1 MLAPSGEL
9 LRAGMALKLN
19 HVKRAAQSYLRDQ
32 TSHATGRMTSYAVAG
47 GLFAVAGL
55 FVVAALFV
63 GLIALYRWI
72 AITYGQF
79 WGFGA
84 VGALLLVLAAV
95 CAGVAMAQ
103 MKRKAKPIVPL
114 ASRLR
119 VAVATPRIPRGT
131 VKQAV
136 KEVATAIPLVPLAP
150 GERGHDSKAGD
161 GKAYHGKAWPVR
173 ANRPVQ
179 LGLMLAAVGLVG
191 LTAARRRRHR
201 HSLDA

>member
-32 TSHATGRMTSYAVAG
+32 TSQATGKVTSYAVAG

-55 FVVAALFV
+55 FVIAAFFV
-63 GLIALYRWI
+63 GLIALYRWV
-72 AITYGQF
+72 AISYGQF

-84 VGALLLVLAAV
+84 AGGVLLVLAAV

-103 MKRKAKPIVPL
+103 MKRKAKPVVPL

-119 VAVATPRIPRGT
+119 VAIAPPRIPRGT
-131 VKQAV
+131 VKEAV
-136 KEVATAIPLVPLAP
+136 KEVATTIPLAPLAP
-150 GERGHDSKAGD
+150 GERRHGARAGL
-161 GKAYHGKAWPVR
+161 VR
-173 ANRPVQ
+173 TNRPVQ
-179 LGLMLAAVGLVG
+179 LGLMLAAIGLAG
-191 LTAARRRRHR
+191 FTAARRRRHGHR
-201 HSLDA
+201 LDA

>member
-32 TSHATGRMTSYAVAG
+32 TSQATGKVTSYAVAG
-47 GLFAVAGL
+47 GLFAAAGL
-55 FVVAALFV
+55 FVMATFFV
-63 GLIALYRWI
+63 GLIALYRWV
-72 AITYGQF
+72 AISYGQF

-84 VGALLLVLAAV
+84 VAGVLLVLAAV

-119 VAVATPRIPRGT
+119 VAIATPRIPRGT
-131 VKQAV
+131 VKEAV
-136 KEVATAIPLVPLAP
+136 KEVATTIPLAP
-150 GERGHDSKAGD
+150 LGPGERR
-161 GKAYHGKAWPVR
+161 HGARTWPVR
-173 ANRPVQ
+173 TNRPVQ
-179 LGLMLAAVGLVG
+179 LGLMLAAIGLAG
-191 LTAARRRRHR
+191 YTAVRRRRHGHR
-201 HSLDA
+201 LDA

>member
-9 LRAGMALKLN
+9 LRAGVALKLN

-32 TSHATGRMTSYAVAG
+32 TSQATGKVTSYAVAA

-55 FVVAALFV
+55 FAIAAFFV
-63 GLIALYRWI
+63 GLIALYRWV

-84 VGALLLVLAAV
+84 VGGVLLVLAAV

-103 MKRKAKPIVPL
+103 MKRKAKPVVPL

-119 VAVATPRIPRGT
+119 VAIATPRIPRGT
-131 VKQAV
+131 VKEAV
-136 KEVATAIPLVPLAP
+136 KEVATTIPLAPLAP
-150 GERGHDSKAGD
+150 GERRYGPRARS
-161 GKAYHGKAWPVR
+161 VR
-173 ANRPVQ
+173 TNRPVQ
-179 LGLMLAAVGLVG
+179 LGLMLAAIGLAG
-191 LTAARRRRHR
+191 FTAARRRRHGQR
-201 HSLDA
+201 LDA

>member
-9 LRAGMALKLN
+9 LRAGVALKLN

-32 TSHATGRMTSYAVAG
+32 TSQATGKVTSYAVAG

-55 FVVAALFV
+55 FVVAAFFV

-72 AITYGQF
+72 AITSGQF

-84 VGALLLVLAAV
+84 VGAVLLMLAAV

-103 MKRKAKPIVPL
+103 MRRKPKPIVPL

-131 VKQAV
+131 VKEAV
-136 KEVATAIPLVPLAP
+136 KEVATTIPLAPLAP
-150 GERGHDSKAGD
+150 GERGHGNRSRPA
-161 GKAYHGKAWPVR
+161 R
-173 ANRPVQ
+173 TNRPVQ
-179 LGLMLAAVGLVG
+179 LGLMLAAVGLLGV
-191 LTAARRRRHR
+191 TAARRRRHGQR
-201 HSLDA
+201 LET

>member
-19 HVKRAAQSYLRDQ
+19 HLKRAAQSYLRDRTSQ
-32 TSHATGRMTSYAVAG
+32 TTGRVTSYAVAA

-55 FVVAALFV
+55 FLVAAFFV

-84 VGALLLVLAAV
+84 VAAVLLVLAAA

-103 MKRKAKPIVPL
+103 MNRRTRSIVPL

-119 VAVATPRIPRGT
+119 VAIVTPRILRVT

-136 KEVATAIPLVPLAP
+136 KEVATAIPLVPLGPDEKP
-150 GERGHDSKAGD
+150 GARGRGGMAKPLRS
-161 GKAYHGKAWPVR
+161 
-173 ANRPVQ
+173 NRSLQ
-179 LGLMLAAVGLVG
+179 LGLMVAAAGLLGV
-191 LTAARRRRHR
+191 TVARRKHPIHR
-201 HSLDA
+201 LDT

>member
-32 TSHATGRMTSYAVAG
+32 TSHATGKVTSYAVAA

-55 FVVAALFV
+55 FVVAAFFV
-63 GLIALYRWI
+63 GLIALYRWV

-79 WGFGA
+79 WGLGA
-84 VGALLLVLAAV
+84 VGAVLLVLAAV
-95 CAGVAMAQ
+95 FAGVAMAQ
-103 MKRKAKPIVPL
+103 MRRKPKPIVPL

-119 VAVATPRIPRGT
+119 VAIATPRIPRGT

-136 KEVATAIPLVPLAP
+136 KEVATTIPLAPLAP
-150 GERGHDSKAGD
+150 GERGHDNRS
-161 GKAYHGKAWPVR
+161 WPVR
-173 ANRPVQ
+173 TNRPVQ
-179 LGLMLAAVGLVG
+179 LGLMLAAVGLLGV
-191 LTAARRRRHR
+191 TAARRRRHGQR
-201 HSLDA
+201 LET

>member
-32 TSHATGRMTSYAVAG
+32 TSQATGKVTSYAVAG

-55 FVVAALFV
+55 FVVATFFV
-63 GLIALYRWI
+63 GLIALYRWVG
-72 AITYGQF
+72 ITYGQF

-84 VGALLLVLAAV
+84 VAAVLLVLAAV

-103 MKRKAKPIVPL
+103 MKRKAKPVVPL

-119 VAVATPRIPRGT
+119 VAIATPRIPRGT
-131 VKQAV
+131 VKEAV
-136 KEVATAIPLVPLAP
+136 KEVATTIPLAPLAP
-150 GERGHDSKAGD
+150 GVRGGIKI
-161 GKAYHGKAWPVR
+161 WPAR

-191 LTAARRRRHR
+191 LTAARRRRNR
-201 HSLDA
+201 RSLEA

>member
-32 TSHATGRMTSYAVAG
+32 TSQATGKVTSYAVAG

-84 VGALLLVLAAV
+84 VGAVLLILAAV
-95 CAGVAMAQ
+95 CAGVAMVQ
-103 MKRKAKPIVPL
+103 MRRKPKPIVPL

-136 KEVATAIPLVPLAP
+136 KEVATTIPLAPLAP
-150 GERGHDSKAGD
+150 GERGD
-161 GKAYHGKAWPVR
+161 GKRGWPVR
-173 ANRPVQ
+173 TNRPVQ
-179 LGLMLAAVGLVG
+179 LGLMLAAIGLLGV
-191 LTAARRRRHR
+191 TAARRRRHGQR
-201 HSLDA
+201 LET